1 MLTKEFRHARDRPLL
16 RDRDQD
22 LFGDHPP
29 PHFHAVYGEYVALIA
44 IDSLKIIEGD
54 LPPRAQEMVIE
65 WARQHQAELI
75 QMWHEQSFR
84 RLAPLE

>member
-1 MLTKEFRHARDRPLL
+1 MPPARLAAFSRDGWPLSP
-16 RDRDQD
+16 
-22 LFGDHPP
+22 FCAPP